1 MASRDGQE
9 TVQTASRF
17 ASHTVAL
24 PPTSLRNVL
33 RMDRPIHAA
42 WTAPGEPTIVASGIA
57 TTITADESS
66 RFASVTEQSESVYE
80 TLEEDVPAAARPRF
94 LGGFSF
100 HDRHDGT
107 SPWREFPGAWFVLP
121 HVQIVLEDEGGW
133 ITVTDEA
140 AKTQHDLRAV
150 AGDVRNAIVDGGAVD
165 DPPGV
170 ERTER
175 ETTYDQ
181 WTDQLNGAL
190 GRIAAGD
197 IEKVTLAQTLRADLG
212 SDFPLAGTLD
222 RLGETYP
229 NCYRFAFRPTAS
241 GSDLTPAGTEP
252 KPIPTFFGASP
263 ERLVSKHDDGLV
275 TGALASTVAR
285 GETPSQDEQLARQL
299 RTDEKFDREHEVVV
313 ESIKHQLAAVATG
326 IETGTR
332 TVRRLDSVQHL
343 YTPIEATATTDHV
356 LDVVTALHPTPA
368 VGGLPPDVALD
379 TIRRTET
386 FDRGWYAAPV
396 GWFDADG
403 NGTFAVGIR
412 SAVAENET
420 ATLFAGN
427 GIVADSDPEAEWNE
441 VQLKYRPI
449 LDALR

>member
-9 TVQTASRF
+9 TVQTAAQF
-17 ASHTVAL
+17 ASRTVAL
-24 PPTSLRNVL
+24 PPTSLRDVL
-33 RMDRPIHAA
+33 RMDRPVHAA
-42 WTAPGEPTIVASGIA
+42 WTAPGEPTIVASGSA

-66 RFASVTEQSESVYE
+66 RFASVTERSESVYD
-80 TLEEDVPAAARPRF
+80 TLDEDVPAPARPRF

-107 SPWREFPGAWFVLP
+107 PPWGEFPGAWFVLP
-121 HVQIVLEDEGGW
+121 HVQIVLEEEGGW

-140 AKTQHDLRAV
+140 TTSSSELRAV
-150 AGDVRNAIVDGGAVD
+150 ARDVRDTIVDGGPVD
-165 DPPGV
+165 EPPGV

-190 GRIAAGD
+190 RSIEAGD
-197 IEKVTLAQTLRADLG
+197 IEKVTLAQTLRADLE
-212 SDFPLAGTLD
+212 SRFPLAGTLD

-229 NCYRFAFRPTAS
+229 SCYRFAFRPSA
-241 GSDLTPAGTEP
+241 GSSAPTPAGTEP
-252 KPIPTFFGASP
+252 TSIPTFFGASP
-263 ERLVSKHDDGLV
+263 ERLISKHDDGLV

-285 GETPSQDEQLARQL
+285 GETPAQDERLATQL
-299 RTDEKFDREHEVVV
+299 RTDEKFDREHDVVV

-343 YTPIEATATTDHV
+343 YTPIEATSTTDHV

-396 GWFDADG
+396 GWFDAAG

-412 SAVAENET
+412 SAVAEDDT